1 MFPTITTPKEGIDKL
16 TQNSDRF
23 RLYVDI
29 KRNVDPFIL
38 KRYHKYIYLYLEDL
52 LKTEE

>member
-1 MFPTITTPKEGIDKL
+1 MRNNKT
-16 TQNSDRF
+16 RF
-23 RLYVDI
+23 RLYDDI
-29 KRNVDPFIL
+29 RKNVDTETL